1 MEIQDEK
8 LRDACHKAFLCL
20 KKINDPANNLIQSK
34 LEYVV
39 GSYDNDKNPI
49 GLYEISKLALPLLKS
64 IKIKSPRKVT
74 KELITELEK
83 IQEFEMT
90 F

>member
-8 LRDACHKAFLCL
+8 VRNACQKAFLCL
-20 KKINDPANNLIQSK
+20 KKINDPADSLIQSK

-49 GLYEISKLALPLLKS
+49 GLYEIGKLALPILKK
-64 IKIKSPRKVT
+64 IKVKSPRKVT

-83 IQEFEMT
+83 I
-90 F
+90 

>member
-1 MEIQDEK
+1 MENQNEK

-20 KKINDPANNLIQSK
+20 KKINDPADNAIQAK

-39 GSYDNDKNPI
+39 GSYDFDKNPV
-49 GLYEISKLALPLLKS
+49 GLYEIGKLALPILKK

-74 KELITELEK
+74 KQLITELEK
-83 IQEFEMT
+83 SLAIK
-90 F
+90 